1 MAKECKNMAIKFVT
15 GYSGCGGSTVCILE
29 HCKLLDSAG
38 FDVFFY
44 GEQDWHLP
52 RYKNS
57 RRLCDFSANPED
69 IVIYHYIHADHK
81 PKCHKF
87 FLFLQETNLYDLRTI
102 DRSLPNTF
110 FRPNISFFDEI
121 LFVSE
126 SQKAWHGFL
135 EGRIVPNF
143 IHHLVDKSAH
153 NPPCQN
159 IAGVVGHVHPIKNS
173 HISIQKALENG
184 ASKVN
189 IYGPVYSPYFDK
201 EIRPLLSDRVVYKGH
216 YEPERRMEMYNE
228 FDVLYHF
235 GEYESACLVLG
246 ECRILEKKV
255 VKCEA
260 LKDYTICTKQE
271 ILEIW
276 KSIIE

>member
-15 GYSGCGGSTVCILE
+15 GYSGCGGSTVCLLE

-44 GEQDWHLP
+44 GDQDWHLT
-52 RYKNS
+52 RYRNS
-57 RRLCDFSANPED
+57 RRMSEFSVSSED
-69 IVIYHYIHADHK
+69 VIIYHYIHADHR
-81 PKCHKF
+81 PNCSKF
-87 FLFLQETNLYDLRTI
+87 LLFLQETSLYDLRTV

-110 FRPNISFFDEI
+110 LRPNVSFFDEI

-126 SQKAWHGFL
+126 SHRSWHGFQ

-143 IHHLVDKSAH
+143 ISHLVDKSAH
-153 NPPCQN
+153 RPPDQN

-173 HISIQKALENG
+173 HVSIQRALEDG
-184 ASKVN
+184 VSMVK
-189 IYGPVYSPYFDK
+189 IYGPAYPPYFDQ
-201 EIRPLLSDRVVYKGH
+201 EIRPLLSDRVIYMGH

-246 ECRILEKKV
+246 ECRIIGKSV
-255 VKCEA
+255 VKCDA
-260 LKDYTICTKQE
+260 LKDYDIRTEQE
-271 ILEIW
+271 ILQIW
-276 KSIIE
+276 KSIID